1 MTEKNPEEASSAE
14 KQEVPISAHTRKPK
28 RTMEE
33 LCANVPEET
42 VIVDLPEEEKFTA
55 DGRPLKCIGTDDVRV
70 ELIREPSRVYCYC
83 QARMAQNC
91 YVMMSMQEIIQ
102 RTTQG

>member
-1 MTEKNPEEASSAE
+1 MNPTERFYFDART
-14 KQEVPISAHTRKPK
+14 QEILEHLTIPFAIYQ
-28 RTMEE
+28 
-33 LCANVPEET
+33 
-42 VIVDLPEEEKFTA
+42 
-55 DGRPLKCIGTDDVRV
+55 
-70 ELIREPSRVYCYC
+70 YCYC